1 MVAAQTLVRDLFP
14 VNKTAQAFS
23 LLTLVIAVSLL
34 TAGLAPANP
43 SCTAKCCVDSVINGS
58 HSKFKAP
65 PADLVA
71 DCCSGL
77 ETAPCPRKLESNS
90 ESKDYAPT
98 AVVPNV
104 SPATLELATS
114 ANNKFILPQSPSL
127 LAPKKSPQIWGPGVP
142 IYLISATF
150 LI

>member
-1 MVAAQTLVRDLFP
+1 LRKSFG
-14 VNKTAQAFS
+14 KII
-23 LLTLVIAVSLL
+23 TLVIAVSLL
-34 TAGLAPANP
+34 TVGLAPANP
-43 SCTAKCCVDSVINGS
+43 RCTAKCCVDPVINGS
-58 HSKFKAP
+58 HSKFKSP

-77 ETAPCPRKLESNS
+77 ETAPCPRKLESSS
-90 ESKDYAPT
+90 ESKDYAPA

-104 SPATLELATS
+104 SPATAKLAAS
-114 ANNKFILPQSPSL
+114 SNNKFILPQAPSL
-127 LAPKKSPQIWGPGVP
+127 LAPKKSPQIRGPGVP